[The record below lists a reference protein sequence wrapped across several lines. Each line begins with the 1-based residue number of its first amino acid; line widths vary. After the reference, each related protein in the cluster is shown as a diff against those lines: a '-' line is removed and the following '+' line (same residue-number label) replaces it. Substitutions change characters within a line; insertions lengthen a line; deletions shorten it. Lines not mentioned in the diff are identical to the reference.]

1 VKILIADDDPV
12 SRRVLEITLCRWKYE
27 VVATVDGSSAWHAL
41 QHAPFD
47 LALLDW
53 IMPGCDGLELCGKIR
68 STPALASLY
77 LIFVTARTSK
87 ADIVAGLD
95 GGADDYVTKP
105 FDREELRARLQVGR
119 RILGLQQRLGEQVR
133 QLQDTL
139 AQVKQ
144 LQGMLPICSYCK
156 KIRDDRNYWQQ
167 VETYVAERS
176 EARFSHSICP
186 ACWTSQVEPQL
197 ARVGAEHCCPTGL

>member
-12 SRRVLEITLCRWKYE
+12 SRRVLEITLRRWEYD
-27 VVATVDGSSAWHAL
+27 VVVTVDGPSAWYAL
-41 QHAPFD
+41 QHERVA

-53 IMPGCDGLELCGKIR
+53 MMPGFDGLELCRKIR
-68 STPALASLY
+68 ATPALANLY
-77 LIFVTARTSK
+77 VILVTARASK
-87 ADIVAGLD
+87 ADVVAGLD

-119 RILGLQQRLGEQVR
+119 RILSLQHRLGEQVR
-133 QLQDTL
+133 ELQDTL

-144 LQGMLPICSYCK
+144 LQGLLPICSYCK
-156 KIRDDRNYWQQ
+156 KIRDDSNYWQQ

-176 EARFSHSICP
+176 AARFSHSICP
-186 ACWTSQVEPQL
+186 TCWKSEVEPQL
-197 ARVGAEHCCPTGL
+197 ARVCAETENACL